1 MSFLPIEFCPQ
12 LAHSKASGGDAL
24 PSSAEHAMKTIR
36 VIIVLLLIFV
46 SGVPGATPG
55 GLFVIR
61 DDHPRAAMEA
71 KQQNRPILV
80 WAPW

>member
-1 MSFLPIEFCPQ
+1 
-12 LAHSKASGGDAL
+12 
-24 PSSAEHAMKTIR
+24 MKTIR

-61 DDHPRAAMEA
+61 DDHTRAAMEA